1 MGLDAKTPPPRTERE
16 LQTWYQK
23 EILED
28 EDYEKKGEFMRQS
41 SWYSILKLVRKN
53 EGKWHCKKY
62 HAQKVA
68 EQLVK
73 SPEGK
78 KIVAETA
85 SVIKQIDAHRSRE
98 REETPAMS
106 TQQFKAQMRK
116 LCKVACN
123 LLLLAPKFF
132 HTENLINARIM
143 WLCVCVSST
152 EHAYWGE
159 RKTTGE
165 ADRDLT
171 VKYAIGVGEEMLRQM
186 WWKAIGSADE
196 LARIGIPV
204 YPGQVCLDAEGIDSK
219 ARLMSFLFCLTEA
232 RFWSY
237 ASKQWTL
244 PEGFASFLAPAAK
257 EAHDF
262 WHDFFE
268 AAWMVESEACLGS
281 DKEAASNLLQ
291 DTGLF

>member
-1 MGLDAKTPPPRTERE
+1 MRPSSPDAK
-16 LQTWYQK
+16 
-23 EILED
+23 
-28 EDYEKKGEFMRQS
+28 
-41 SWYSILKLVRKN
+41 
-53 EGKWHCKKY
+53 
-62 HAQKVA
+62 
-68 EQLVK
+68 
-73 SPEGK
+73 
-78 KIVAETA
+78 
-85 SVIKQIDAHRSRE
+85 
-98 REETPAMS
+98 
-106 TQQFKAQMRK
+106 QFKAQMRK
-116 LCKVACN
+116 LCKAAGN
-123 LLLLAPKFF
+123 SLLLAPKFF

-143 WLCVCVSST
+143 WLCGCVSYT

-196 LARIGIPV
+196 LARIGIQV
-204 YPGQVCLDAEGIDSK
+204 YPGQVCLDAEGIHSK
-219 ARLMSFLFCLTEA
+219 ARLMSFLLCHTEA

-244 PEGFASFLAPAAK
+244 PEGFASFLASKVTDLGTSISEDPAE
-257 EAHDF
+257 EAHEL

-268 AAWMVESEACLGS
+268 AAWMVESEASCLGS
-281 DKEAASNLLQ
+281 GQEAASTLLQ

>member
-1 MGLDAKTPPPRTERE
+1 
-16 LQTWYQK
+16 
-23 EILED
+23 
-28 EDYEKKGEFMRQS
+28 
-41 SWYSILKLVRKN
+41 
-53 EGKWHCKKY
+53 
-62 HAQKVA
+62 
-68 EQLVK
+68 
-73 SPEGK
+73 
-78 KIVAETA
+78 
-85 SVIKQIDAHRSRE
+85 
-98 REETPAMS
+98 
-106 TQQFKAQMRK
+106 
-116 LCKVACN
+116 
-123 LLLLAPKFF
+123 
-132 HTENLINARIM
+132 
-143 WLCVCVSST
+143 
-152 EHAYWGE
+152 
-159 RKTTGE
+159 
-165 ADRDLT
+165 
-171 VKYAIGVGEEMLRQM
+171 M

-204 YPGQVCLDAEGIDSK
+204 YPGKVCLDAEGIDSK

-281 DKEAASNLLQ
+281 DKEAASTLLQ